1 MDSRLIIEAEQ
12 RSPEWYTARLG
23 VFTSSEIYR
32 LMTKPKL
39 KGEVL
44 SEGAKTYILEK
55 VAEKLTGIDR
65 YSYSLSAFNEEVFI
79 TQAMQWGIDNEPL
92 AKKHLARLN
101 NWTIEETTFI
111 KVDSLNYGGSGDG
124 WIREINGA
132 LEVKCLNTVNHLSEI
147 RDSQDV
153 KSNLPK
159 RFWQVLSDAYLRECD
174 VAVLAWFEPRIPNDF
189 GLFTKQFNV
198 EQADVNEMMEKIRL
212 ANEYFNEQLVYFTKL

>member
-1 MDSRLIIEAEQ
+1 MDARIIIEAEQ
-12 RSPEWYTARLG
+12 RSLEWHAARLG

-39 KGEVL
+39 KSEVL

-55 VAEKLTGIDR
+55 VAESLTGIR
-65 YSYSLSAFNEEVFI
+65 EEVFTTPSI
-79 TQAMQWGIDNEPL
+79 QWGIDNEPL

-132 LEVKCLNTVNHLSEI
+132 LEVKCLNTVNHLKEI
-147 RDSQDV
+147 RDTEDL
-153 KSNLPK
+153 KGNLPM

-174 VAVLAWFEPRIPNDF
+174 VAVLAWFDPRVPNDY
-189 GLFTKQFNV
+189 GLFTKQFKV
-198 EQADVNEMMEKIRL
+198 EQSDVNEMLEKL
-212 ANEYFNEQLVYFTKL
+212 KYANEEFHNQLEYFTKL

>member
-1 MDSRLIIEAEQ
+1 MDTRLIIEAEQ

-55 VAEKLTGIDR
+55 VAESLTGIR
-65 YSYSLSAFNEEVFI
+65 EEVFT

-174 VAVLAWFEPRIPNDF
+174 VAVLAWFDPRIPNDF
-189 GLFTKQFNV
+189 GLFTKQFKV
-198 EQADVNEMMEKIRL
+198 EISDILEMLSKIQS
-212 ANEYFNEQLVYFTKL
+212 ANEYFQEQLEYFK

>member
-1 MDSRLIIEAEQ
+1 MDTRLIIEAEQ
-12 RSPEWYTARLG
+12 RSPEWHAARLG

-39 KGEVL
+39 KGEFL
-44 SEGAKTYILEK
+44 SEGAKTYIFEK
-55 VAEKLTGIDR
+55 VAESLTGIR
-65 YSYSLSAFNEEVFI
+65 EEVFT
-79 TQAMQWGIDNEPL
+79 TQTMQWGIDNEPL

-111 KVDSLNYGGSGDG
+111 KVESLNYGGSGDG

-147 RDSQDV
+147 RDSEDF

-174 VAVLAWFEPRIPNDF
+174 VAVLAWFDPRIPNDF

-198 EQADVNEMMEKIRL
+198 EQEDVNEMLEKIKL
-212 ANEYFNEQLVYFTKL
+212 ANEYFKQQIEYFK

>member
-1 MDSRLIIEAEQ
+1 MDTRIIIEAEQ
-12 RSPEWYTARLG
+12 RSLEWHAARLG

-39 KGEVL
+39 KGEAL

-55 VAEKLTGIDR
+55 VAESLTGIH
-65 YSYSLSAFNEEVFI
+65 EEVFT

-101 NWTIEETTFI
+101 NWTIEETSFI

-132 LEVKCLNTVNHLSEI
+132 LEVKCLNTVNHLKEI
-147 RDSQDV
+147 RDTEDL
-153 KSNLPK
+153 KGNLPI

-174 VAVLAWFEPRIPNDF
+174 VAVLAWFDPRIPNDF
-189 GLFTKQFNV
+189 GLFTKQFKV
-198 EQADVNEMMEKIRL
+198 EQEDVNEMLEKL
-212 ANEYFNEQLVYFTKL
+212 KYANEEFHNQLEYFTKF

>member
-1 MDSRLIIEAEQ
+1 MDTRLIIEAEQ
-12 RSPEWYTARLG
+12 RSEGWHNARLG
-23 VFTSSEIYR
+23 MFTSSQIYR

-44 SEGAKTYILEK
+44 SEGAKTYIMEK
-55 VAEKLTGIDR
+55 VAESLTGIR
-65 YSYSLSAFNEEVFI
+65 EEVFT

-174 VAVLAWFEPRIPNDF
+174 VAVLAWFDPRIPNDF
-189 GLFTKQFNV
+189 GLFTKQFKV
-198 EQADVNEMMEKIRL
+198 EISDILEMLSKIQS
-212 ANEYFNEQLVYFTKL
+212 ANEYFQEQLEYFTKL

>member
-12 RSPEWYTARLG
+12 RSPEWYAARLG

-55 VAEKLTGIDR
+55 VAESLTGIR
-65 YSYSLSAFNEEVFI
+65 EEVFT

-101 NWTIEETTFI
+101 NWTIEETSFI
-111 KVDSLNYGGSGDG
+111 KVESLNYGGSGDG

-147 RDSQDV
+147 RDSEDM
-153 KSNLPK
+153 KGNLPK

-174 VAVLAWFEPRIPNDF
+174 VAVLAWFDPRIPNDF
-189 GLFTKQFNV
+189 GLFTRQFKV
-198 EQADVNEMMEKIRL
+198 EISDILEMLSKIQS
-212 ANEYFNEQLVYFTKL
+212 ANEYFHEQLEYFTKL